1 MIVDAS
7 PVVRQGLHT
16 VIIREPD
23 LVVCGQASGC
33 AEALRLAE
41 ATRPDVIIVAISLG
55 DGSGLRLIKRIKAR
69 TRPVRFLVF
78 SGHDEN
84 LFAERALRAG
94 ALGFIEKRAPIEAIV
109 DAIRRVCRGQLYLSD
124 RIAERLLHGLASGS
138 AARSPVESLTNR
150 ELEVF
155 DFARQEYPA
164 RQIAAHLQLSCETV
178 AGYLRVIRRK
188 LSIARDAKL
197 ADHAAQWA
205 VRPD

>member
-1 MIVDAS
+1 MPGKSPGAVANHVRVMIVDAS

-78 SGHDEN
+78 SCHDEN

-94 ALGFIEKRAPIEAIV
+94 ALGFIEKRRFPAADIQRKGSITSEA
-109 DAIRRVCRGQLYLSD
+109 R
-124 RIAERLLHGLASGS
+124 
-138 AARSPVESLTNR
+138 
-150 ELEVF
+150 
-155 DFARQEYPA
+155 
-164 RQIAAHLQLSCETV
+164 
-178 AGYLRVIRRK
+178 
-188 LSIARDAKL
+188 
-197 ADHAAQWA
+197 
-205 VRPD
+205 